1 MLRALPRTLSLFRQM
16 SSSASAT
23 SSALGQFSTCELSDA
38 LIKIG
43 LPHGGHIPDVRRQS
57 IYEGSADQRVCGPA
71 YTVKMVLSSEK
82 DAPRLTE
89 HYVDTAERGSVIVIA
104 APPLTKNAVW
114 GGLMTAGAQARG
126 ALGVIISGRCR
137 DVAEHVAARFPIFAR
152 GTSTLGQ
159 YPFTR
164 PSAVQVPLK
173 IDAEPA
179 GCDFPSITI
188 NPGDFIVADEDGVV
202 CVPANSVAVVIQLA
216 EQGRE
221 ADARCMEDIKVG
233 LGVQASFKK
242 HRGK

>member
-1 MLRALPRTLSLFRQM
+1 MGRLDVCRCAGPRGIRCSYFWSL
-16 SSSASAT
+16 
-23 SSALGQFSTCELSDA
+23 
-38 LIKIG
+38 
-43 LPHGGHIPDVRRQS
+43 
-57 IYEGSADQRVCGPA
+57 
-71 YTVKMVLSSEK
+71 
-82 DAPRLTE
+82 
-89 HYVDTAERGSVIVIA
+89 SVIVTLVRPYSSA
-104 APPLTKNAVW
+104 EH
-114 GGLMTAGAQARG
+114 TA
-126 ALGVIISGRCR
+126 CR
-137 DVAEHVAARFPIFAR
+137 DVAEHAAARFPVFAR
-152 GTSTLGQ
+152 GISTLVCHTSFLLLETTLTTPQIIESQQGQ

-221 ADARCMEDIKVG
+221 ADARCMVDIKAG
-233 LGVQASFKK
+233 LGVRASFKK